1 MEVCFL
7 LSLSVF
13 LSVFLSLCLSLS
25 VSFFSFFYF
34 PLIFLFSFPEVIP
47 YDVVVKELQ
56 ATTISH
62 SSSLGVRSG
71 GRFTPGQYPD
81 ALLISTKVGNLTVH
95 VTSNAKLLIT
105 FGNLRIFDY
114 FVPFSVQL
122 IFVLTF
128 VHYAHQ
134 LKLWL
139 YLNYKI

>member
-7 LSLSVF
+7 LSVCLSVC
-13 LSVFLSLCLSLS
+13 LSLHLCLSLS
-25 VSFFSFFYF
+25 VSLFFFLFFFFS
-34 PLIFLFSFPEVIP
+34 PEVIP

-71 GRFTPGQYPD
+71 SRFTPGQYPD
-81 ALLISTKVGNLTVH
+81 ALLISIKVGNLTVH
-95 VTSNAKLLIT
+95 VTSNAKLLTT
-105 FGNLRIFDY
+105 FGNLRLFDCFVT

-128 VHYAHQ
+128 VHYVHQ
-134 LKLWL
+134 LKL
-139 YLNYKI
+139 